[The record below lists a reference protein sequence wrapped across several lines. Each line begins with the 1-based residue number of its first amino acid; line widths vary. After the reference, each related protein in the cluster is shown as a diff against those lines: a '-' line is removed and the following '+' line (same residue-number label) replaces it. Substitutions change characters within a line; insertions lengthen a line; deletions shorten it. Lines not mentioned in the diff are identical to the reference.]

1 MSDSTAV
8 KAATVCRPYPAV
20 RRRNVCSLCLIK
32 FFVVAGSTP
41 GRVVI
46 KLDNA
51 WLETLVDALL
61 TSPWEAHAPELA
73 RRTHCNCFEV
83 SVSDEV
89 SRGACI
95 SGLYQRRRLAA
106 MNDRWWWSPIYDANQ
121 RCDFYRAMHYSA
133 KRVRIAI
140 AWHLIVRLS
149 LCDAVFEN
157 TYFTFLSD
165 FKKNDFLHFFEMTF
179 QKRNSR
185 KKYQVCWMPAEILA
199 SKLRDVMGTY
209 RHLSHTV
216 LSCIVSCVHTFEQH
230 VLCWW
235 QGASRGHLITQN
247 W

>member
-106 MNDRWWWSPIYDANQ
+106 MNDHWWWSPIYDANQ

-133 KRVRIAI
+133 KRGIAI

-165 FKKNDFLHFFEMTF
+165 LKNMTFYIFLKWRFKKGTVAKSIKFAECL
-179 QKRNSR
+179 QKFWPQNSGMLW
-185 KKYQVCWMPAEILA
+185 VLIGIC
-199 SKLRDVMGTY
+199 
-209 RHLSHTV
+209 HTQFSV
-216 LSCIVSCVHTFEQH
+216 
-230 VLCWW
+230 
-235 QGASRGHLITQN
+235 A
-247 W
+247 